1 MKYMKIKLLTSSFI
15 LLMLSS
21 CLDDTTTNNGA
32 TSFEASTPT
41 VLSTGTEIAF
51 NPKITVTSL
60 TACTYDNTVNTDS
73 KLPATTGAV
82 ECNMTVS
89 PSGSSLTVTI
99 ENLSLFGADNLVIT
113 LNGFVDK
120 GGDGHTDQFSVTA
133 ETGVT
138 PTTGAT
144 SVVATGQFVGTT
156 KPRNE
161 NVSDANV
168 VDISDAPT
176 KEQWN
181 SYIVGNIL
189 NHIDYDGDNGLVEFS
204 TNSATYTE
212 LTPEDDGS
220 YDSGVID
227 SYTYQKTSPTT
238 GLLKLDDTWTE
249 SSDNSSWEGSQ
260 SIELTFTSFYSGTYK
275 EISDYEKNLTTGVE
289 SKTTLGGGTFNIY
302 TDASLLL
309 TSTSAVAGQ

>member
-1 MKYMKIKLLTSSFI
+1 MKSMKKIISLSSSL
-15 LLMLSS
+15 LLMLSG
-21 CLDDTTTNNGA
+21 CIDDDTTNNGA

-168 VDISDAPT
+168 VDITGAPT
-176 KEQWN
+176 KEEWDA
-181 SYIVGNIL
+181 YIVGNLIVATEDI
-189 NHIDYDGDNGLVEFS
+189 NEIEIIKFASS
-204 TNSATYTE
+204 TAEYTE
-212 LTPEDDGS
+212 YGGSSPETGTWESYVYAKSEDD
-220 YDSGVID
+220 DV
-227 SYTYQKTSPTT
+227 T
-238 GLLKLDDTWTE
+238 GFITMTDTWTE
-249 SSDNSSWEGSQ
+249 NDGSKMESKRVIQ
-260 SIELTFTSFYSGTYK
+260 CTFTSFYLGAYK
-275 EISDYEKNLTTGVE
+275 EISESEVNLTTGVE
-289 SKTTLGGGTFNIY
+289 AQTSPASGTFEVY
-302 TDASLLL
+302 TDVSLIID
-309 TSTSAVAGQ
+309 SQ